1 MFFDNLLM
9 RNIFKY
15 QHYVGI
21 AYQDFMDFR
30 ILNLYKRKTNKLLS
44 KWQKVIMVYIST
56 EIKKTK
62 SVKKL
67 LKLEFTIS
75 HVMLDDL
82 IQLQALTC
90 LEWD

>member
-1 MFFDNLLM
+1 
-9 RNIFKY
+9 
-15 QHYVGI
+15 
-21 AYQDFMDFR
+21 
-30 ILNLYKRKTNKLLS
+30 
-44 KWQKVIMVYIST
+44 MVYIST
-56 EIKKTK
+56 EIKKAK